1 LRPHFNADV
10 TDEALPLHYVRLMAD
25 LLSGMGVDVPKLL
38 AVADLQLA
46 DLADGQ
52 RGLGFTPFL
61 KLMHAGIEAT
71 NEPALGLLVGER
83 LRINTHGM
91 LGYAAMNSSTLRQAL
106 SLLEIF
112 LPLRTTLV
120 TVTQKLH
127 GDEAWVGFPVA
138 RPIDGLELTVSEA
151 ILLTI
156 KNLIDQITLG
166 ACQVRRVCFRQPAPP
181 YADLAR
187 DMFGC
192 DVLYGQDW
200 SGLVLPDAGLD
211 LPLSAADPAS
221 FEEAARLCQEELD
234 KRDVNA
240 PLSIQVRRNLLSRQH
255 GFPSLLVVARQFNLT
270 PRTLHRRLVDEGT
283 SFQQILDEV
292 RQHLAVQYLQ
302 ADKLSLQEIAYTLGY
317 NDPAN
322 FRRAFKRWTGQA
334 PSALR
339 DALPPVKA

>member
-1 LRPHFNADV
+1 MN
-10 TDEALPLHYVRLMAD
+10 DEALPLHYVRLMAD
-25 LLSGMGVDVPKLL
+25 LLSGMGVDVPKVL
-38 AVADLQLA
+38 ASADLQLA
-46 DLADGQ
+46 DLSDGQ
-52 RGLGFTPFL
+52 RGLGFAPFL
-61 KLMHAGIEAT
+61 KMVHAGLAAT
-71 NEPALGLLVGER
+71 HEPALGLLVGER

-91 LGYAAMNSSTLRQAL
+91 LGYAAMNSSTLRQAV

-120 TVTQKLH
+120 TVSQKVH
-127 GDEAWVGFPVA
+127 GDEIWVGFPVA
-138 RPIDGLELTVSEA
+138 RPLDGLELTVSEA
-151 ILLTI
+151 VLLTI

-166 ACQVRRVCFRQPAPP
+166 ACQVRRVCFQQPAPT

-192 DVLYGQDW
+192 DVMYGQDW
-200 SGLVLPDAGLD
+200 TGLVLPEAGLD
-211 LPLSAADPAS
+211 LPLSSADPTS
-221 FEEAARLCQEELD
+221 FDEAARLCREELD

-255 GFPSLLVVARQFNLT
+255 GFPPLQLVARQFNLT

-302 ADKLSLQEIAYTLGY
+302 AGKLSLQEIAYTLGY

-339 DALPPVKA
+339 DAMAG

>member
-1 LRPHFNADV
+1 V

-25 LLSGMGVDVPKLL
+25 LLSGMGVDVPQVL
-38 AVADLQLA
+38 AVADLQPA

-52 RGLGFTPFL
+52 RGLGFAPFM
-61 KLMHAGIEAT
+61 KLMHAGLAAT
-71 NEPALGLLVGER
+71 HEPALGLLVGER

-120 TVTQKLH
+120 SVTQRVQ

-138 RPIDGLELTVSEA
+138 RPMDGLELTVSEA

-166 ACQVRRVCFRQPAPP
+166 ACQVRRVCFQQPEPA

-192 DVLYGQDW
+192 EVRYSQDW
-200 SGLVLPDAGLD
+200 TGLVLPDAGLD
-211 LPLSAADPAS
+211 LPLSSADPAS
-221 FEEAARLCQEELD
+221 FDEAARLCREELD

-255 GFPSLLVVARQFNLT
+255 GFPPLQLVARQFNLT
-270 PRTLHRRLVDEGT
+270 PRTLHRRLVEEGT

-292 RQHLAVQYLQ
+292 RHHLAVQYLQ
-302 ADKLSLQEIAYTLGY
+302 AGKLSLQEIAYTLGY
-317 NDPAN
+317 HDPAN

-334 PSALR
+334 PSAMR
-339 DALPPVKA
+339 DTLAHPGGEA